1 MCGWCCVGM
10 GGGGEGGNWLDT
22 LDCKGGTLQQRGKL
36 SSRGE
41 PQQQRGTYLL
51 LRPVDEFFIYIFC
64 LLETKTNLP
73 QVVTR
78 AVSHVGLY
86 MDQAVL

>member
-1 MCGWCCVGM
+1 MEREGRGER
-10 GGGGEGGNWLDT
+10 GEGRGDGGNL
-22 LDCKGGTLQQRGKL
+22 LVL
-36 SSRGE
+36 SSVEGV
-41 PQQQRGTYLL
+41 PWQQGGTYLL

-73 QVVTR
+73 PVVTR

-86 MDQAVL
+86 MSQAVL

>member
-1 MCGWCCVGM
+1 MSGVWLVLC
-10 GGGGEGGNWLDT
+10 GEG
-22 LDCKGGTLQQRGKL
+22 RGRG
-36 SSRGE
+36 RGE
-41 PQQQRGTYLL
+41 LAWYLGLQGRNFAAEGETQQQGGTYLL

-73 QVVTR
+73 PVVTR
-78 AVSHVGLY
+78 AASHVGLY